1 VSNGRWHNVDGHAR
15 LHPEQQKG
23 TSADTIKSWKAK
35 RRNPVGLAAKV
46 LATFDNNPAFAM
58 NRLNVKS

>member
-46 LATFDNNPAFAM
+46 LATFEN
-58 NRLNVKS
+58 LNEKP